1 MCTVTFLPIKGSD
14 FILTS
19 NRDEDPKRATKQ
31 MVEKTVNESI
41 VYFPQDPK
49 AGGSWFASDQD
60 EFTLC
65 LLNGGFEKHEFDPPY
80 RRSRGLMVLDFF
92 EFSNTE
98 SFITEYNFEG
108 IEPFTLVLI
117 DHSNKDLVLK
127 ELVWDEMQLHVR
139 SLDNLQPHIWSSTS
153 LYPEEVKAERR
164 SWFEEWLSKRSE
176 YSQAD
181 IQHFHEFG
189 GKGDAWNNFVMNRNG
204 EVMTV
209 SVTSIKKSGS
219 QFNFEHKS
227 LI

>member
-1 MCTVTFLPIKGSD
+1 MCTVTFLPLNSSD

-19 NRDEDPKRATKQ
+19 NRDEDPKRATKR
-31 MVEKTVNESI
+31 MVEKSVNQKVVS
-41 VYFPQDPK
+41 FPQDPK

-80 RRSRGLMVLDFF
+80 CRSRGLMVLDFF

-98 SFITEYNFEG
+98 NFIAQYNFEG

-117 DHSNKDLVLK
+117 DHSSSDLVLN
-127 ELVWDEMQLHVR
+127 ELVWDEKQLHVR
-139 SLDNLQPHIWSSTS
+139 SLNIHQAYIWSSTS

-164 SWFEEWLSKRSE
+164 NWFEEWLSERSE

-181 IQHFHEFG
+181 IQHFHQFG

-204 EVMTV
+204 EIMTV
-209 SVTSIKKSGS
+209 SVTSLKKSGS